1 MSEITP
7 MKSICSGGASGSGP
21 GSTLGLITGRMRIS
35 IPRPGIEMI
44 AEFRPMLLLPT
55 WEQTI
60 ERRRGSADCGA
71 IIGSADRQTAQLS
84 DGLSLAMRCRPA
96 TGGQRKRPRG
106 YVFIQFDP
114 GPVDRGHHRICAG
127 LQIQIFLGNKIR
139 PLCTRGGHFRR
150 RRNAGSRRADR
161 KPRAD
166 FERLEA
172 EQRRREDTRIEAGEA
187 IRVPLLCVV
196 VHSGQDAERPRRTS
210 SPRYERTARRA
221 KSILRSPKW

>member
-139 PLCTRGGHFRR
+139 PLCSGGGRPGRETVGTCLIRR
-150 RRNAGSRRADR
+150 RRQGGFAPRRVQASRRSCA
-161 KPRAD
+161 
-166 FERLEA
+166 A
-172 EQRRREDTRIEAGEA
+172 ESRTAA
-187 IRVPLLCVV
+187 
-196 VHSGQDAERPRRTS
+196 PRRCVN
-210 SPRYERTARRA
+210 
-221 KSILRSPKW
+221 

>member
-1 MSEITP
+1 MNLRNYHRYLQ
-7 MKSICSGGASGSGP
+7 GSKQ
-21 GSTLGLITGRMRIS
+21 S
-35 IPRPGIEMI
+35 
-44 AEFRPMLLLPT
+44 
-55 WEQTI
+55 
-60 ERRRGSADCGA
+60 RRR
-71 IIGSADRQTAQLS
+71 LW
-84 DGLSLAMRCRPA
+84 RPA
-96 TGGQRKRPRG
+96 TSRQRPEKKGPPPCFHPDSTPGQWIGALCGTPNP
-106 YVFIQFDP
+106 D
-114 GPVDRGHHRICAG
+114 
-127 LQIQIFLGNKIR
+127 FLGNKIR

-196 VHSGQDAERPRRTS
+196 VHSGQDADRPRRTS